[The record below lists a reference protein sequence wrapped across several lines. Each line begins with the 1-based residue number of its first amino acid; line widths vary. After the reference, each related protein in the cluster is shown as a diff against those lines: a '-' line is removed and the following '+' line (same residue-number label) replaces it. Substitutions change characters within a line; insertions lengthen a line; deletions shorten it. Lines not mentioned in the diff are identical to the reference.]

1 MSYHEEVLSSI
12 FHKSEGYCHHCGK
25 KLFRNKYGNSQA
37 RGGWEVDH
45 SIPVSKGGTD
55 HLNNLL
61 PSCIPCN
68 RTKGNLTTRQYRK
81 TIEQSSE
88 ETDSLWAGLI
98 VVGLILGIG
107 WLANRFKQKRTG
119 Y

>member
-1 MSYHEEVLSSI
+1 MSFDEEVLSSI
-12 FHKSEGYCHHCGK
+12 FDKNEGYCYHCSK
-25 KLFRNKYGNSQA
+25 KLVRNKYGNLHS

-45 SIPVSKGGTD
+45 SIPTSKGGTD

-88 ETDSLWAGLI
+88 ETDNPWAELI
-98 VVGLILGIG
+98 VLGLILGIG
-107 WLANRFKQKRTG
+107 WLANRLKQQKTR